1 MGEKRYMISDAAR
14 KVDVEPHVLR
24 YWEDEIGIEIPRN
37 EMGHRYY
44 RKEDIILLRSVRD
57 LKEKGFQLKAI
68 KLLLPDLA
76 RVNTLDAER
85 LSDLRERMN
94 LALNLEEAKNDE
106 ELVSGLYGI
115 TAEELKQAYT
125 AKFEKNMHRW

>member
-44 RKEDIILLRSVRD
+44 RKEDITLRFTEKFSSLLS
-57 LKEKGFQLKAI
+57 LASGKS
-68 KLLLPDLA
+68 LLLPA
-76 RVNTLDAER
+76 
-85 LSDLRERMN
+85 
-94 LALNLEEAKNDE
+94 
-106 ELVSGLYGI
+106 G
-115 TAEELKQAYT
+115 TAEILQT
-125 AKFEKNMHRW
+125 EKRGKVVL